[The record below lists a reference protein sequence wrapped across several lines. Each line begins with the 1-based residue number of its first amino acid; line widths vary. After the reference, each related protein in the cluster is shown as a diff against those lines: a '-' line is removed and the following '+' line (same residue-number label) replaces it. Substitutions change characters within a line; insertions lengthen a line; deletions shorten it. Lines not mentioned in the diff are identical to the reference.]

1 MSRRKSASVLSTVAL
16 AAFAVAGST
25 TANAVTHSP
34 TGLAHTAAADTTH
47 PTSYVVLAADGVSAK
62 AVAAGLR
69 AKGVKVTG
77 VNEAAGMV
85 TASSTS
91 ASFRRTATSVH
102 GVDGVAADRSIG
114 RTPSR
119 TPADVEREHAAVAK
133 AVAGL
138 KASRKAVAA
147 TATADPLD
155 DKLWGMQM
163 IKADK
168 AHAVKLGDKRV
179 KVGVIDTGVDADA
192 PRHRRRTSTGRL
204 SRNFATD
211 IPAIDGAVRGA
222 PAASTRSARTTA
234 ATARTSPA
242 PSAPRLNGFGLSASR
257 PNVTLV
263 ELRAG
268 QDSGYFF
275 LDPVVNALTYAGDVG
290 HRRGQHVLLRRPVAL
305 QLHRRRTRRTHPE
318 QAADSA

>member
-47 PTSYVVLAADGVSAK
+47 PTNYVVLAADGVSAK

-102 GVDGVAADRSIG
+102 GVDGVAADRPIG

-155 DKLWGMQM
+155 GSLWGMQM

-168 AHAVKLGDKRV
+168 AHAVNLGDKRV
-179 KVGVIDTGVDADA
+179 KVGIIDTGVQGDHPDLA
-192 PRHRRRTSTGRL
+192 PTSTRPPRATGSPT
-204 SRNFATD
+204 SRPSTAT
-211 IPAIDGAVRGA
+211 ARW
-222 PAASTRSARTTA
+222 PAASTRRVRTTT

-242 PSAPRLNGFGLSASR
+242 PSAPHSTASASAVSR
-257 PNVTLV
+257 PT
-263 ELRAG
+263 
-268 QDSGYFF
+268 
-275 LDPVVNALTYAGDVG
+275 
-290 HRRGQHVLLRRPVAL
+290 
-305 QLHRRRTRRTHPE
+305 
-318 QAADSA
+318 